1 MLARRLILP
10 HAAALLSGALVLIP
24 AAHAAPPPPLDN
36 PVYGFPLPG
45 DFVSPA
51 TAASAG
57 LALSD
62 RWLGESPYNNPAAKL
77 AQGIE
82 LSPVFQHVSR
92 QDLASINRDFE
103 QTTGYLDLAG
113 ASLSLPVRSWGLVLY
128 AWQPVMRLEQQSYS
142 AGPLVSPAAVQQQA
156 TQREVRG
163 GLAVSH
169 AVGGM
174 RAGVAGEWVHR
185 DDQYETHEQS
195 GSPFAGDRVLD
206 FKGDGWGGSA
216 GVTWSKDTDQPWGSW
231 VGAGI
236 HYRSDLAV
244 SGTSDSKLAAGDTT
258 FVFDATQ
265 AAEWSGGVSARVIVA
280 PATRALA
287 AVSVR
292 SGADWRGFDISTSR
306 GLGWSLGLDWK
317 DPELPWGARFG
328 VGQDSNPDAVEPRS
342 GLLSA
347 GFTWV
352 SGDLVIDLGFLHRNL
367 SREGSPNSADDR
379 AVATVKIG
387 F

>member
-1 MLARRLILP
+1 
-10 HAAALLSGALVLIP
+10 
-24 AAHAAPPPPLDN
+24 
-36 PVYGFPLPG
+36 
-45 DFVSPA
+45 
-51 TAASAG
+51 
-57 LALSD
+57 
-62 RWLGESPYNNPAAKL
+62 
-77 AQGIE
+77 
-82 LSPVFQHVSR
+82 
-92 QDLASINRDFE
+92 
-103 QTTGYLDLAG
+103 
-113 ASLSLPVRSWGLVLY
+113 VLY

-142 AGPLVSPAAVQQQA
+142 AGPLASPAAVQQQA

-163 GLAVSH
+163 GLALSH

-216 GVTWSKDTDQPWGSW
+216 GVTWSKDIDQPWGSW
-231 VGAGI
+231 VGAAV
-236 HYRSDLAV
+236 HYRSDLPV

-265 AAEWSGGVSARVIVA
+265 EAEWSGGVSARVTVA

-292 SGADWRGFDISTSR
+292 SGADWRDFDFGTSR
-306 GLGWSLGLDWK
+306 GIGWSLGLDWK

-352 SGDLVIDLGFLHRNL
+352 SGDLVIDVGLLHRNL